1 MRPKNG
7 QVWPPER
14 PRRGVL
20 EVRSARVVKLCRSSR
35 RGAKLE
41 ALEPPPGTPKQAW
54 VFEASGLFLLTGV
67 VENAHSL
74 SWRASRRPET
84 FLSNGPCV
92 SSLLTSSQRDQ
103 VRSEGLRKGPR
114 SVL

>member
-20 EVRSARVVKLCRSSR
+20 EVRSARVVKLCRLSR

-41 ALEPPPGTPKQAW
+41 ALEPPPGTPKKAW
-54 VFEASGLFLLTGV
+54 VFEAWGLFLLTGV
-67 VENAHSL
+67 AENAHSL

-92 SSLLTSSQRDQ
+92 FLTFDLQQKLTKCGLKASKT
-103 VRSEGLRKGPR
+103 VRSA
-114 SVL
+114 